1 MMMHL
6 VIIARTG
13 LLIFTGLE
21 ELCCRV
27 IISDYITFLG
37 LIFTILLNTS
47 QILHYTSIVET
58 FVQNGF
64 TQFFQ
69 KGIVPELVCLPNIK
83 K

>member
-6 VIIARTG
+6 VIMARTG

-21 ELCCRV
+21 KLHCRV
-27 IISDYITFLG
+27 INDYITFLG
-37 LIFTILLNTS
+37 LIFTFLLNMS
-47 QILHYTSIVET
+47 QILHCTSIVET
-58 FVQNGF
+58 FVCNVF